1 MANNDVVAALQQ
13 ALGRDG
19 VLTGEDV
26 HQRQAGIW
34 RRDTIQAKALLRP
47 RSTEEVSEA
56 LRICYEHDQPVIAH
70 GGLTGLVESA
80 ITSPD
85 DIALSLERMNAIE
98 SVNRTDRTMV
108 VQSGAVL
115 QTVQERAEDEGLMFP
130 LDLGGRGSCTIGG
143 NIATNAG
150 GNRVIR
156 YGMTRDMVL
165 GLEAVL
171 ADGTVVSSMNQ
182 MIKNNAGYDLKQLF
196 IGTEGTLGIVTRAVL
211 RLREQPRHQATL
223 FVAVDEF
230 GKLPAFLK
238 HMDAALG
245 GTLSAFEVMWNE
257 FYTLVT
263 TAPAQNQPPVS
274 QEYPFYVLVEAMG
287 TDDAIV
293 EAALAE
299 AYEQALIVDA
309 VMAQSEQQRQQLWAM
324 RDDVAQCFRDGPT
337 IAFDVSLKISDMEA
351 YVAQVRAALDEAYP
365 GNRCYVFGHLGDGNL
380 HLVIGVGAY
389 DPETRHKVEGCVY
402 EPLRAIGGS
411 VSAEHG
417 VGLEK
422 KPYLDISRSP
432 VEIEMMRTLKRAL
445 DPKGLLNP
453 GKIFDPGSGRGQE
466 AA

>member
-1 MANNDVVAALQQ
+1 MNDVVKALQQ
-13 ALGRDG
+13 ALGEDA
-19 VLTGEDV
+19 VLTGADV
-26 HQRQAGIW
+26 HERQAGIW
-34 RRDTIQAKALLRP
+34 RRDTIQAKALVRP
-47 RSTEEVSEA
+47 RTTAEVSAA
-56 LRICYEHDQPVIAH
+56 LRICHEHGQPVVAH

-80 ITSPD
+80 LTTPD
-85 DIALSLERMNAIE
+85 DVALSLERMNAIE
-98 SVNRTDRTMV
+98 AVNAMDRTMV
-108 VQSGAVL
+108 VQSGAIL
-115 QTVQERAEDEGLMFP
+115 QTIQERAEDEGLMFP

-143 NIATNAG
+143 NISTNAG

-211 RLREQPRHQATL
+211 RLREKPRHQATL
-223 FVAVDEF
+223 FVAVDAF
-230 GKLPAFLK
+230 DKLPAFLK

-263 TAPAQNQPPVS
+263 TAPAENQAPVS
-274 QEYPFYVLVEAMG
+274 REYPFYVLVEAMG
-287 TDDAIV
+287 ADDAAV
-293 EAALAE
+293 ETALSE
-299 AYEQALIVDA
+299 AYEQSLIVDA
-309 VMAQSEQQRQQLWAM
+309 VLAQSEQQRHQLWAM

-337 IAFDVSLKISDMEA
+337 IAFDVSLKISDMDG
-351 YVAQVRAALDEAYP
+351 YVTEVRRRLDEAFP

-380 HLVIGVGAY
+380 HLVIGVGGNS
-389 DPETRHKVEGCVY
+389 PENRHRVELCVY

-422 KPYLDISRSP
+422 KPYLDISRSEA
-432 VEIEMMRTLKRAL
+432 EIELMRALKRAL

-453 GKIFDPGSGRGQE
+453 GKIFDAGPATGQE

>member
-1 MANNDVVAALQQ
+1 MNDVIAALIQ
-13 ALGRDG
+13 ALGEDG
-19 VLTGEDV
+19 VLTGDTVRE
-26 HQRQAGIW
+26 RQAGIW

-47 RSTEEVSEA
+47 RNTAQVSEA
-56 LRICYEHDQPVIAH
+56 MKICHAHDQSVVTH
-70 GGLTGLVESA
+70 GGLTGLVDGA
-80 ITSPD
+80 LTRPD
-85 DIALSLERMNAIE
+85 DVVMSLERMNAIE
-98 SVNRTDRTMV
+98 SVNTTDRTMV
-108 VQSGAVL
+108 VQSGVVL
-115 QTVQERAEDEGLMFP
+115 QQIQERAEDEGLMFP

-165 GLEAVL
+165 GLEVVL
-171 ADGTVVSSMNQ
+171 ADGTVMSSMNQ

-196 IGTEGTLGIVTRAVL
+196 IGSEGTLGIVTRAVL

-230 GKLPAFLK
+230 DKLPAFLK
-238 HMDAALG
+238 HMDASLG

-263 TAPAQNQPPVS
+263 TAPAQNQAPIS
-274 QEYPFYVLVEAMG
+274 QEYPYYVLVEAMG
-287 TDDAIV
+287 TDDAVV

-299 AYEQALIVDA
+299 AYERSLIVDA
-309 VMAQSEQQRQQLWAM
+309 VIAQSENQRQQLWAM

-337 IAFDVSLKISDMEA
+337 VAFDVSLKISDMKA
-351 YVAQVRAALDEAYP
+351 YVADVRERLQHTFGDH
-365 GNRCYVFGHLGDGNL
+365 RCYVFGHLGDGNL
-380 HLVIGVGAY
+380 HLVIGIDDFAA
-389 DPETRHKVEGCVY
+389 EQRHQVEACVY

-432 VEIEMMRTLKRAL
+432 EEVAMMRTLKSAL

-453 GKIFDPGSGRGQE
+453 GKIFDPAPRTGRE

>member
-1 MANNDVVAALQQ
+1 MDDVVRALIEV
-13 ALGRDG
+13 LGEDC
-19 VLTGEDV
+19 VLTGDDV
-26 HQRQAGIW
+26 RQRQAGIW

-47 RSTEEVSEA
+47 RSTDEVSTA
-56 LRICYEHDQPVIAH
+56 MKICHAHDQTIIAH
-70 GGLTGLVESA
+70 GGLTGLVNSA
-80 ITSPD
+80 LTGPGD
-85 DIALSLERMNAIE
+85 VVLSLERMNAIE
-98 SVNRTDRTMV
+98 DVNSTDRFMV

-115 QTVQERAEDEGLMFP
+115 QTIQEKADDAGLMFP

-143 NIATNAG
+143 NISTNAG

-165 GLEAVL
+165 GLEAVM
-171 ADGTVVSSMNQ
+171 ADGTVVSSMNR

-196 IGTEGTLGIVTRAVL
+196 IGSEGTLGIVTRAVL
-211 RLREQPRHQATL
+211 RLRERPRNQATL

-230 GKLPAFLK
+230 AKLPAFLK
-238 HMDAALG
+238 HMDATLG

-263 TAPAQNQPPVS
+263 TAPAENQPPIS
-274 QEYPFYVLVEAMG
+274 HEYPFYVLVEAMG
-287 TDDAIV
+287 AEEPAV

-299 AYEQALIVDA
+299 AYEQSLIADA
-309 VMAQSEQQRQQLWAM
+309 VLAQSESQRQQLWAM
-324 RDDVAQCFRDGPT
+324 RDDVAQCFREGPT
-337 IAFDVSLKISDMEA
+337 IAFDVSLMISDMQA
-351 YVAQVRAALDEAYP
+351 YVAEVRSRLTDAFGEH
-365 GNRCYVFGHLGDGNL
+365 RCYVFGHLGDGNL
-380 HLVIGVGAY
+380 HLVVGVGE
-389 DPETRHKVEGCVY
+389 PTTETRHRVETCVY

-422 KPYLDISRSP
+422 KPYLDVSRSP
-432 VEIEMMRTLKRAL
+432 EEVALMRTLKRAL

-453 GKIFDPGSGRGQE
+453 GKIFDLDTTGGEE

>member
-1 MANNDVVAALQQ
+1 MSDVVRALID
-13 ALGRDG
+13 ALGQDG
-19 VLTGEDV
+19 VLTGDDV
-26 HQRQAGIW
+26 HQRPAGIW
-34 RRDTIQAKALLRP
+34 RRDTIQAKALVRP
-47 RSTEEVSEA
+47 RTTADVSTA
-56 LRICYEHDQPVIAH
+56 MKICHQHDQTVVAH
-70 GGLTGLVESA
+70 GGLTGLVDSA
-80 ITSPD
+80 LTGPD
-85 DIALSLERMNAIE
+85 DVALSLERMNAIE
-98 SVNRTDRTMV
+98 QLSATDRTMV

-115 QTVQERAEDEGLMFP
+115 QQIQERAEAEGLMFP

-143 NIATNAG
+143 NISTNAG

-211 RLREQPRHQATL
+211 RLRERPKYQATL
-223 FVAVDEF
+223 FVALDAFAKV
-230 GKLPAFLK
+230 PAFLK
-238 HMDAALG
+238 HMDASLG

-257 FYTLVT
+257 FYTLLT
-263 TAPAQNQPPVS
+263 TPPAQHQPPVS

-287 TDDAIV
+287 ADDALV
-293 EAALAE
+293 ETALAE
-299 AYEQALIVDA
+299 AYEQSLIADA
-309 VMAQSEQQRQQLWAM
+309 VLAQSENQRLQLWAM

-337 IAFDVSLKISDMEA
+337 VAFDVSLKISDMEH
-351 YVAQVRAALDEAYP
+351 YVAEVRRNLDAAFDGY
-365 GNRCYVFGHLGDGNL
+365 RCYVFGHLGDGNL
-380 HLVIGVGAY
+380 HLVIGV
-389 DPETRHKVEGCVY
+389 DDVRRHRHRVEECVY
-402 EPLRAIGGS
+402 GPLRSIGGS

-422 KPYLDISRSP
+422 KPYLAISRDP
-432 VEIEMMRTLKRAL
+432 VEIALMRTLKAAL

-453 GKIFDPGSGRGQE
+453 GKIFDLRPTSGEE

>member
-1 MANNDVVAALQQ
+1 MNDVVKALRD
-13 ALGRDG
+13 ALGADA
-19 VLTGEDV
+19 VLTGADV

-34 RRDTIQAKALLRP
+34 RRDTVQAKAIVRP
-47 RSTEEVSEA
+47 RSTAEVSTA
-56 LRICYEHDQPVIAH
+56 LRICHDLGQTVVAH
-70 GGLTGLVESA
+70 GGLTGLVEGSL
-80 ITSPD
+80 TGPD
-85 DIALSLERMNAIE
+85 DVALSLERMNRIE
-98 SVNRTDRTMV
+98 SINATDRTMV

-115 QTVQERAEDEGLMFP
+115 QTIQERAEEAGLLFP

-143 NIATNAG
+143 NISTNAG

-196 IGTEGTLGIVTRAVL
+196 IGSEGTLGVVTRAVL
-211 RLREQPRHQATL
+211 RLREIPKHQSTL
-223 FVAVDEF
+223 FVAVDDFER
-230 GKLPAFLK
+230 LPAFLK
-238 HMDAALG
+238 HMDSALG

-263 TAPAQNQPPVS
+263 TAPAQNQPPLS
-274 QEYPFYVLVEAMG
+274 QEYPYYVLVEAMG
-287 TDDAIV
+287 ADEALV
-293 EAALAE
+293 EAALTE
-299 AYEQALIVDA
+299 AYERSLICDA
-309 VMAQSEQQRQQLWAM
+309 VLAQSEAQRRQLWAM

-337 IAFDVSLKISDMEA
+337 IAFDVSLKISDMQG
-351 YVAQVRAALDEAYP
+351 YVADVRRRLGDAV
-365 GNRCYVFGHLGDGNL
+365 GSHRCYVFGHLGDGNL
-380 HLVIGVGAY
+380 HLVVGPGKIDA
-389 DPETRHKVEGCVY
+389 EVRHRVEDSVY

-422 KPYLDISRSP
+422 KPYLTICRSP
-432 VEIEMMRTLKRAL
+432 EEIALMRTLKHAL
-445 DPKGLLNP
+445 DPKGILNP
-453 GKIFDPGSGRGQE
+453 GKIFEPVTGGREQ

>member
-1 MANNDVVAALQQ
+1 MTDVVAELTR
-13 ALGRDG
+13 ALGADS
-19 VLTGEDV
+19 VLTGDDV
-26 HQRQAGIW
+26 HARQAGIW
-34 RRDTIQAKALLRP
+34 RRDTVQAKALVRP
-47 RSTEEVSEA
+47 RDTEGVSTA
-56 LRICYEHDQPVIAH
+56 LRICHAHGQSVVAH

-80 ITSPD
+80 ITGPD
-85 DIALSLERMNAIE
+85 DVALSLERMNAIE
-98 SVNRTDRTMV
+98 QVNRMDRTMI

-115 QTVQERAEDEGLMFP
+115 QQIQERAEAEGLMFP

-143 NIATNAG
+143 NISTNAG

-196 IGTEGTLGIVTRAVL
+196 IGTEGTLGVVTRAVL
-211 RLREQPRHQATL
+211 RLRERPAHQATL
-223 FVAVDEF
+223 FVAVDDF
-230 GKLPAFLK
+230 AKLPAFLK
-238 HMDAALG
+238 HMDASLG

-263 TAPAQNQPPVS
+263 TEPAQNRPPIVRD
-274 QEYPFYVLVEAMG
+274 YPYYVLVEAMG
-287 TDDAIV
+287 AD
-293 EAALAE
+293 EAAVEGALAD
-299 AYEQALIVDA
+299 AYDRSLIVDA
-309 VMAQSEQQRQQLWAM
+309 VLAQSESQRQQLWAM

-351 YVAQVRAALDEAYP
+351 YVQQVRQGLDSAFEAP
-365 GNRCYVFGHLGDGNL
+365 RCYVFGHMGDGNL
-380 HLVIGVGAY
+380 HFVIGAGGHT
-389 DPETRHKVEGCVY
+389 PEIRHTVEACVY

-422 KPYLDISRSP
+422 KPYLEISRSP
-432 VEIEMMRTLKRAL
+432 AEIDLMRTLKRAL

-453 GKIFDPGSGRGQE
+453 GKIFDLQPAEGKN